1 MLQLVMP
8 ANGTCK
14 SLTNPVFPLQHFD
27 TNRTI
32 ESIEARAMQ
41 LPTAVEALSALAN
54 ASRLAVFRLLV
65 RTGLAGM
72 AAGDIAREVGA
83 RPNTLS
89 THLTILG
96 HAGLV
101 RSRRDGRSIIY
112 SADYDSMRDLL
123 GFLVADCCAGRP
135 EICGALA
142 TIAADSNC
150 CPS

>member
-1 MLQLVMP
+1 MHL
-8 ANGTCK
+8 
-14 SLTNPVFPLQHFD
+14 PV
-27 TNRTI
+27 
-32 ESIEARAMQ
+32 
-41 LPTAVEALSALAN
+41 AVEALSALAQ

-65 RTGLAGM
+65 RVGPEGM
-72 AAGDIAREVGA
+72 AAGDIAREIGA

-112 SADYDSMRDLL
+112 SADYRRMSDLL

-135 EICGALA
+135 EICGSLAL
-142 TIAADSNC
+142 TAADSC
-150 CPS
+150 GA

>member
-1 MLQLVMP
+1 M
-8 ANGTCK
+8 
-14 SLTNPVFPLQHFD
+14 
-27 TNRTI
+27 
-32 ESIEARAMQ
+32 MQ
-41 LPTAVEALSALAN
+41 LPTAVEALSALAH

-65 RTGLAGM
+65 RTGADGM

-83 RPNTLS
+83 LPNTLS

-112 SADYDSMRDLL
+112 SADYDGMRDLL

-135 EICGALA
+135 EICGTLGA
-142 TIAADSNC
+142 IANDTNC
-150 CPS
+150 CA